1 MLCNL
6 RIKWFM
12 FHLLKKKNSAEASF
26 YCLKRDYIKKCA
38 TECIYQLEKG
48 SPFIWVAF
56 LSVSVS
62 FSHCVLYKFVNIRN
76 IISDIS
82 LGRDVEGWTLLPLH
96 ISGRLGMFS
105 LYQGR
110 CSQNVQ
116 SLLNKL
122 TNRNCW
128 KQSRYLIESL
138 HCSVWFLLCIYCR
151 IVFQLLQ
158 NDKY

>member
-1 MLCNL
+1 
-6 RIKWFM
+6 M
-12 FHLLKKKNSAEASF
+12 FHLFKKNKKNSAEASY

-38 TECIYQLEKG
+38 TECIYQLGKG
-48 SPFIWVAF
+48 FPFIWVAL

-82 LGRDVEGWTLLPLH
+82 LGRDLEGWALLALH
-96 ISGRLGMFS
+96 VGERLGMLS
-105 LYQGR
+105 LYQGS

-128 KQSRYLIESL
+128 EESRYLILAL
-138 HCSVWFLLCIYCR
+138 HCSVGFLLCICCLGSSS
-151 IVFQLLQ
+151 VTTVG
-158 NDKY
+158 